1 MLALALILALSL
13 PAFPSTENLLDNPDF
28 ELGREH
34 WHSAFGTTVTTDRE
48 VVHSGTFAMRLQVD
62 GQTCGLDNDP
72 LIPGPD
78 IDPSSTYRVSAWV
91 RSGGVQRGEFG
102 GRLYCHAVD
111 GKVLAM
117 HSFGVLQA
125 GAKAGDWQQ
134 SSLTVG
140 PDGECRIPEGTG
152 RVVVRFSIWAE
163 DGDCAATV
171 WVDDVA
177 FERLAPP
184 LGTRPRW
191 LAHSDVGSV
200 VILRDDLP
208 ATGTA
213 SDPERIAQVLSDR
226 GFATTLATSEQ
237 LAQPGALDPEWVD
250 LVILPYGGSFPAV
263 ARDAF
268 MRYVRT
274 GGSFLSLGGLPF
286 EHLMYR
292 VDGEWV
298 AAGVATPNTEA
309 PAAVVADFEATS
321 PEWDLSHAGEG
332 EKVIPSMVEPG
343 ADGSPRGGALSFPD
357 LAGFAYGGI
366 AQGAGAPD
374 AATSLLCFWARG
386 DATTTQVA
394 VEVQESDR
402 SRWKKV
408 VRLTDGWQQFCIPAS
423 TFLPYAT
430 KDRGGPGDSLAP
442 ERVDRIYFGLTRGM
456 VGGGSHTVC
465 IDQVTWCRPKREP
478 LPPVA
483 PMRSAAEV
491 DPTIM
496 AFGSDTAAPVAEW
509 ALPIFT
515 PTVRVQKAA
524 SLRADEDG
532 WLAGAAPIETELSG
546 YEVRVPTALPPDDP
560 KGLSIGGRRAGRYVS
575 LLSAYDAAGTRLG
588 SIAGVF
594 LPAGKAQRRAVWAC
608 SGVDSADLL
617 QLLGPAAG
625 DLLGRIAAVAAGAPR
640 LSELDVDFSADERD
654 GTRLVVVGS
663 ARGRE
668 GVAATYHISLDAGK
682 MSDTLE
688 DYETKLPNRFHLAL
702 LHDGVTVPYAFRIAL
717 ESRALADRVE
727 VTVDPKATFLRLAD
741 WLVANQKPDGTF
753 SGISFEDNR
762 AARGLLGAFEITGD
776 AKYRDAAIRWGREM
790 LRLQREDGGYRM
802 GYGITKKGEECYVAD
817 GGEIA
822 IAMARL
828 TGYTEGAERQRF
840 VDSLKAY
847 MGYRESFREQNGAIG
862 VGWCL
867 QDYSKRPIVP
877 LETPTRIYAGEQNT
891 YTIGCT
897 LAAACAYAKI
907 TGRPEDMQMALRD
920 TEWLLAHYK
929 SLSGAA
935 MESAIWAHHYI
946 ADADLS
952 RRIEDHLRESF
963 YPRITNPED
972 RGWLKGG
979 GRSVLDLDGIAYW
992 LKNVDQTAAMRAA
1005 HGRWLYALCGSDS
1018 TSRIEDLLDGRHLK
1032 GDDKRFLCFA
1042 AVALADAVQP
1052 MVSMRDF

>member
-1 MLALALILALSL
+1 MLALALILACASPGLC
-13 PAFPSTENLLDNPDF
+13 AAHNLLDNPGF
-28 ELGREH
+28 ELSRES
-34 WHSAFGTTVTTDRE
+34 WHSAFGTAVTTDRE

-62 GQTCGLDNDP
+62 GQTCGLDSDP
-72 LIPGPD
+72 LILGPD

-102 GRLYCHAVD
+102 GRLYCYAVD

-117 HSFGVLQA
+117 HSFGVLPA

-140 PDGECRIPEGTG
+140 PDGECRIPDGTS

-163 DGDCAATV
+163 DGNCAATV

-177 FERLAPP
+177 FQRLVPP
-184 LGTRPRW
+184 VGVRPRW
-191 LAHSDVGSV
+191 LARGDQGSV

-208 ATGTA
+208 AAGTG
-213 SDPERIAQVLSDR
+213 SDPERIARLLTDR

-237 LAQPGALDPEWVD
+237 FTEPGALDPEWVD

-268 MRYVRT
+268 MQYVRT

-286 EHLMYR
+286 ERPMYR

-298 AAGVATPNTEA
+298 PAGVATPSPDA
-309 PAAVVADFEATS
+309 PASVVADFDATI

-332 EKVIPSMVEPG
+332 ENVIPSMVEPG
-343 ADGSPRGGALSFPD
+343 ADGTPRGAALSFPD

-374 AATSLLCFWARG
+374 AATSLLCFSAKG
-386 DATTTQVA
+386 DAATTQVA
-394 VEVQESDR
+394 VEVQETDR

-408 VRLTDGWQQFCIPAS
+408 VRLTDEWRPFCIPAS
-423 TFLPYAT
+423 TFLSYAT
-430 KDRGGPGDSLAP
+430 KDRGGPGDHLAP

-465 IDQVTWCRPKREP
+465 IDQVRWCRPKREP
-478 LPPVA
+478 LPPVP
-483 PMRSAAEV
+483 PMRSAAEA
-491 DPTIM
+491 DPTVQ
-496 AFGSDTAAPVAEW
+496 AFGSDTAAQAAEW
-509 ALPIFT
+509 TLPIFT
-515 PTVRVQKAA
+515 PLVRIGKAT
-524 SLRADEDG
+524 SLRADRNG
-532 WLAGAAPIETELSG
+532 WLAGVAPIEAELSG
-546 YEVRVPTALPPDDP
+546 YEVRIPTALPPDDP
-560 KGLSIGGRRAGRYVS
+560 KSLSIGGRRAGRYVS
-575 LLSAYDAAGTRLG
+575 LLSAYDAAGNRLG
-588 SIAGVF
+588 PIAGAF
-594 LPAGKAQRRAVWAC
+594 LPAGKAQLKAVWAC
-608 SGVDSADLL
+608 SGVDNADLL

-625 DLLGRIAAVAAGAPR
+625 DLLARVAEVAAGAPA

-654 GTRLVVVGS
+654 ATRLVVVGR

-668 GVAATYHISLDAGK
+668 GRAATYHISLDAGER
-682 MSDTLE
+682 SCRLQ
-688 DYETKLPNRFHLAL
+688 DYEGKLPNRFHLAL

-717 ESRALADRVE
+717 ESRALTDRSE
-727 VTVDPKATFLRLAD
+727 VVVDPKDTLLRLVD

-776 AKYRDAAIRWGREM
+776 TRYRDAAIRWGQEM

-822 IAMARL
+822 IAIARL
-828 TGYTEGAERQRF
+828 TSYTEGTERQRF
-840 VDSLKAY
+840 VDSLQAY
-847 MGYRESFREQNGAIG
+847 MGYRESFREDNGAIG

-867 QDYSKRPIVP
+867 QDYSKRPIMP
-877 LETPTRIYAGEQNT
+877 LDTPTRIYAGEQNT

-897 LAAACAYAKI
+897 LAAACAHAKI
-907 TGRPEDMQMALRD
+907 TGRPEDLRMALRD
-920 TEWLLAHYK
+920 TEWLLSHYK

-992 LKNVDQTAAMRAA
+992 LKNVDQTAPMRAA
-1005 HGRWLYALCGSDS
+1005 HGRWLYALGGSNS

-1032 GDDKRFLCFA
+1032 SDDKRFLCFA

-1052 MVSMRDF
+1052 MVSMTDF